1 MAHASLRGSCL
12 REAIFPLPTL
22 TLHLSGTTVTSSPD
36 VNTTTGNPAN
46 ITRCTHHNIQC
57 MCAIFTKE
65 IHKLTSVVSSPDPTL
80 SRGET
85 PGGAHGQGT
94 RL

>member
-46 ITRCTHHNIQC
+46 ITRCTHHN

-65 IHKLTSVVSSPDPTL
+65 IHKLTSVVLSPDPTL

-85 PGGAHGQGT
+85 PGDTLGQGT